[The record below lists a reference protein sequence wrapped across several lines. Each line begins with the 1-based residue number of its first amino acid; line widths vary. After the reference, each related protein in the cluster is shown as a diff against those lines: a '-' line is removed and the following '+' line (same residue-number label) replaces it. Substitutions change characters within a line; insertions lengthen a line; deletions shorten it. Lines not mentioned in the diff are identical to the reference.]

1 MFNYEWIY
9 HIEKEKKMLSKRMQ
23 STSITQIN
31 INNAIKKLGLQ
42 YPYDTDKLMRTIEG
56 NLKIQ

>member
-9 HIEKEKKMLSKRMQ
+9 HIEKEKKMLTKL
-23 STSITQIN
+23 TKAKEDAIN
-31 INNAIKKLGLQ
+31 SNNAIKKLGLHYQ
-42 YPYDTDKLMRTIEG
+42 YDADKLMRTIEG